1 MYTAKMSPEEIDHE
15 SYEDMRN
22 VIAKMKY
29 KQNDFRRLVLKT
41 THFPVRMKYEQNTVR
56 KNRWV
61 VSFVAWSKRNIMGK
75 AGTSYYSICESE
87 KGKFIYCTVPSVR
100 RGKGFYKTVVFKP
113 HFFSRYRER
122 MGLEEG
128 GEKLIDQIMSAIVA
142 FACHFQKHIDGR
154 VSVIITLPE
163 GFCFGESYLH
173 DEVILIR
180 TFVPARMFFDD
191 QKELHEAQCA
201 WLEQEEAEHLNKLK
215 TMTKQDEI
223 ELRRSNDYGRQLNPM
238 KLPNDPTE
246 FMRWM
251 RKAKSIAPEIDNP
264 DEDDDDDDTLL
275 E

>member
-1 MYTAKMSPEEIDHE
+1 MYTAKMTPEEIDYE

-61 VSFVAWSKRNIMGK
+61 VSFVAWSKRNIMGR
-75 AGTSYYSICESE
+75 AGTAYYSICESE
-87 KGKFIYCTVPSVR
+87 KGKFIYCTAPSER
-100 RGKGFYKTVVFKP
+100 RGKGFYKTFVFKP

-128 GEKLIDQIMSAIVA
+128 GETLIDQIMSASAV
-142 FACHFQKHIDGR
+142 FACHFQKHFDGR
-154 VSVIITLPE
+154 VSVIITIPE
-163 GFCFGESYLH
+163 GFCFGESYFH
-173 DEVILIR
+173 DEVIIIR
-180 TFVPARMFFDD
+180 TFVPARMFFGD
-191 QKELHEAQCA
+191 QKELYEVQRS
-201 WLEQEEAEHLNKLK
+201 WLEQEETEHLNKLK
-215 TMTKQDEI
+215 TMTKQDEM
-223 ELRRSNDYGRQLNPM
+223 ELKRSNDYGSQLNPM
-238 KLPNDPTE
+238 KLPKEPAE

-264 DEDDDDDDTLL
+264 DEDI
-275 E
+275 